1 MFPGSGFIPSS
12 QFALCCNHQILVSS
26 QYLAVSEDAPGGVSV
41 PHGTVPQEDLC
52 GMLWNRACSSKG
64 CKWCGQ
70 ASGRQLC
77 DGVEK
82 NISSCRSLLA
92 FLQAAWSAD
101 LAFGPWIG

>member
-26 QYLAVSEDAPGGVSV
+26 QYLAVSEDAPGGCLYPMAQYLKKTCV
-41 PHGTVPQEDLC
+41 GCCGIGCAPQMVVN
-52 GMLWNRACSSKG
+52 GMAKLWAHSCVMVLRK
-64 CKWCGQ
+64 
-70 ASGRQLC
+70 
-77 DGVEK
+77 
-82 NISSCRSLLA
+82 ISLPVVLSWL